1 MNQIVYFKSV
11 IIFLVFVTSLSEA
24 KLLKPSKNGE
34 EKEILIIN
42 GKRRLYY
49 PIKDEVMSYSLE
61 GPTRLEFISRYPVLR
76 KKGKSHSYNY
86 KIIINDEDTITV
98 RHRYKVQ
105 KTIKS
110 VQHPKH
116 HYTYS
121 GNYFVNLGKGSHN
134 VNLVKND
141 DQKYPVLVRVLA
153 KEFDTIGKNK
163 KILQPTI
170 HQSPI
175 EIISGDRTVNYFDCN
190 SSYPLQIKAK
200 GEKTL
205 RILTRLQFTDSMG
218 SEESYRLKIKEGN
231 KIIGTYYFNTERSSV
246 SQIRGRTDK
255 VPGKWRSCDIK
266 VPKGIHSYFIEVSDK
281 SKTVLTRFILF

>member
-205 RILTRLQFTDSMG
+205 RVLTRLQFTDSMG

-281 SKTVLTRFILF
+281 SKTVLTRFMLF

>member
-281 SKTVLTRFILF
+281 SKTVLTRFMLF

>member
-1 MNQIVYFKSV
+1 MF
-11 IIFLVFVTSLSEA
+11 
-24 KLLKPSKNGE
+24 
-34 EKEILIIN
+34 
-42 GKRRLYY
+42 R
-49 PIKDEVMSYSLE
+49 
-61 GPTRLEFISRYPVLR
+61 VLNR
-76 KKGKSHSYNY
+76 
-86 KIIINDEDTITV
+86 
-98 RHRYKVQ
+98 
-105 KTIKS
+105 
-110 VQHPKH
+110 
-116 HYTYS
+116 
-121 GNYFVNLGKGSHN
+121 FNLGKGSHN

-281 SKTVLTRFILF
+281 SKTVLTRFMLF